1 MVELTGDQ
9 RDLMRRVAHDIG
21 PCIAAPD
28 YEIALLPSGQ
38 HSGGGGGF
46 GYRFGSTA
54 ITGEWHEWIP
64 VRWAGPNSYRPEGEP
79 IQWRAGALLRHTSI
93 SYERLHRWCLSLP
106 ADLRARALTHW
117 RMPTRDLDALD
128 RLTLAAINAD
138 DPQPA
143 LFDLT

>member
-1 MVELTGDQ
+1 MVELTADQ
-9 RDLMRRVAHDIG
+9 RDLMRRVAHKLG
-21 PCIAAPD
+21 PCLASPD
-28 YEIALLPSGQ
+28 AEIDCLRTS
-38 HSGGGGGF
+38 HVSGGGAGF

-128 RLTLAAINAD
+128 RLTLAAIDAD

-143 LFDLT
+143 LFDLA